1 MENTIKKTDA
11 LSTDAEAIA
20 GGAECM
26 GRLADSFE
34 ASARRWELIV
44 YPSMVAFILLAAYGF
59 YLIYNLTH
67 DIADVAKSVR
77 EMTTVVTKDLDEISS
92 KMTHIAQSTA
102 YMRPMSEDMRAMTRS
117 VNEMNTSVSHMQYNM
132 WQLNRNVSA
141 PFNMVDKMIPFGSSR
156 PYGKANNRVAPPL
169 YPRQP
174 TAYAPAQAVQP
185 AVPAAAPAATA
196 TAATAPAPVNYT
208 YPYNPYS
215 NARMIRRY

>member
-1 MENTIKKTDA
+1 MDNTINKTDA
-11 LSTDAEAIA
+11 LSADAEAIA

-44 YPSMVAFILLAAYGF
+44 YPSLVAFILLASYGF

-67 DIADVAKSVR
+67 DIADVSKSVR
-77 EMTTVVTKDLDEISS
+77 EMTAVVTKDLDQISY
-92 KMTHIAQSTA
+92 KMSDIATSTA

-117 VNEMNTSVSHMQYNM
+117 DNEMNTSVSHMQYNM

-141 PFNMVDKMIPFGSSR
+141 PFNMVDKMMPFGSSR
-156 PYGKANNRVAPPL
+156 PYGKANNRITPPL

-174 TAYAPAQAVQP
+174 VPYAPNQVVNP
-185 AVPAAAPAATA
+185 ARP
-196 TAATAPAPVNYT
+196 ATAPAAMVAPAQVNYA
-208 YPYNPYS
+208 YPNNPYA
-215 NARMIRRY
+215 NTRLIRRY

>member
-1 MENTIKKTDA
+1 MKKAEA
-11 LSTDAEAIA
+11 LSADAEAIA

-59 YLIYNLTH
+59 FLIYNLTH
-67 DIADVAKSVR
+67 DIADVSKSVR
-77 EMTTVVTKDLDEISS
+77 EMTATVAEDLGEISY
-92 KMTHIAQSTA
+92 KMTQIATSTA
-102 YMRPMSEDMRAMTRS
+102 YMRPMSEDMRSMTRS
-117 VNEMNTSVSHMQYNM
+117 VNDLNTSVSHMQYNM

-141 PFNMVDKMIPFGSSR
+141 PFNMVDKIMPFGSSR
-156 PYGKANNRVAPPL
+156 PYGKANNRVTPPL
-169 YPRQP
+169 YPRP
-174 TAYAPAQAVQP
+174 PVTYAPAQTVQP
-185 AVPAAAPAATA
+185 APAVAPAT
-196 TAATAPAPVNYT
+196 TGAAAPVNYT

>member
-1 MENTIKKTDA
+1 MDNTINKTDA
-11 LSTDAEAIA
+11 LSADAEAIV

-44 YPSMVAFILLAAYGF
+44 YPSLVAFILLASYGF

-67 DIADVAKSVR
+67 DIADVSKSVR
-77 EMTTVVTKDLDEISS
+77 EMTAVVTKDLDQISY
-92 KMTHIAQSTA
+92 KMSDIASSTA

-141 PFNMVDKMIPFGSSR
+141 PFNMVDKMMPFGSSR
-156 PYGKANNRVAPPL
+156 PYGKANNRITPPL

-174 TAYAPAQAVQP
+174 MAYAPAQTVQ
-185 AVPAAAPAATA
+185 PAAAPATTGTA
-196 TAATAPAPVNYT
+196 APVNYT

-215 NARMIRRY
+215 NTRMIRRY